1 MHVLAEGLFR
11 EPGRVV
17 ARAGARHV
25 VVLAALFATV
35 ASAQAPDG
43 ATVLA
48 EMASAMRTLDY
59 QGSFIYQHSGRID
72 TLRVFHSGSPRER
85 ERLISLNGPRS
96 EVIRSGSTITCI
108 QPDNSAILYSNSPG
122 RGLLPL
128 VPDTADESLGEHYRI
143 SVSGTDRVAGY
154 SADIVDIIPR
164 DAYRYGY
171 RLWVESGTRL
181 LLKSVVTDSKR
192 KPLEQI
198 MFVSLEIGTPPNDT
212 DLVPSQ
218 SNLLSTTA
226 ARGDEIELRGG
237 AAWEVARPPPGF
249 TFRSARRSR
258 DAEKGAQHLV
268 YSDGLASVSIY
279 VEPRIE
285 GSAEVTTLA
294 GRGTMNIYTYSDK
307 RWQFTVLGD
316 VPVATVTAIAQSL
329 VLKEGSTH
337 PREPAIGHGG

>member
-1 MHVLAEGLFR
+1 MQDQAEPSIRG
-11 EPGRVV
+11 PGWV
-17 ARAGARHV
+17 GARNRAWLMIG
-25 VVLAALFATV
+25 LASLLGSLTSL

-48 EMASAMRTLDY
+48 EMASAMRNLDY

-72 TLRVFHSGSPRER
+72 TLRVFHSGAPRER

-96 EVIRSGSTITCI
+96 EVIRNGTTITCV
-108 QPDNSAILYSNSPG
+108 QPDNSAILYSSASG

-128 VPDTADESLGEHYRI
+128 VPDTADESLKEFYRI

-154 SADIVDIIPR
+154 SADIVDILPR

-171 RLWVESGTRL
+171 RLWIERETRL
-181 LLKSVVTDSKR
+181 LLKSVVIDSKR

-212 DLVPSQ
+212 DLVPRQ

-226 ARGDEIELRGG
+226 ARADEIELRGG

-258 DAEKGAQHLV
+258 EAIEGAQHLI

-279 VEPRIE
+279 VEPR
-285 GSAEVTTLA
+285 AESSSEMTTLA
-294 GRGTMNIYTYSDK
+294 GRGTMNIYTYSDND
-307 RWQFTVLGD
+307 WQFTVLGD
-316 VPVATVTAIAQSL
+316 VPVATVTAIAQQL
-329 VLKEGSTH
+329 VRKPGSVQ
-337 PREPAIGHGG
+337 P

>member
-1 MHVLAEGLFR
+1 MQSQSEEFARG
-11 EPGRVV
+11 PGSVI
-17 ARAGARHV
+17 ARKSARLIV
-25 VVLAALFATV
+25 GLAALLASV
-35 ASAQAPDG
+35 ASAQSPDG

-72 TLRVFHSGSPRER
+72 TLRVFHSAASGER

-96 EVIRSGSTITCI
+96 EVIRNGKTITCI
-108 QPDNSAILYSNSPG
+108 QPDNSAVLYSSAPG

-128 VPDTADESLGEHYRI
+128 VPDTADQSLREYYRI
-143 SVSGTDRVAGY
+143 SISGTDRIAGY
-154 SADIVDIIPR
+154 TADIVDIFPR

-171 RLWVESGTRL
+171 RLWIEKGTRL

-192 KPLEQI
+192 RPLEQL

-226 ARGDEIELRGG
+226 ARTDEIELKGE
-237 AAWEVARPPPGF
+237 AVWSVSSPPAGF

-258 DAEKGAQHLV
+258 DAVKGAEHLI

-279 VEPRIE
+279 IEPRTE
-285 GSAEVTTLA
+285 GFSEMTTLA
-294 GRGTMNIYTYSDK
+294 GKGTMNIYTYSDK
-307 RWQFTVLGD
+307 KWQFTVLGD
-316 VPVATVTAIAQSL
+316 VPIATVTAIAQAL
-329 VLKEGSTH
+329 VHKQD
-337 PREPAIGHGG
+337 PAQP

>member
-1 MHVLAEGLFR
+1 MQDQAEPSFHG
-11 EPGRVV
+11 PGRVGTRN
-17 ARAGARHV
+17 RAWLMIG
-25 VVLAALFATV
+25 LATLLASVTSIAT
-35 ASAQAPDG
+35 AQTPDG

-72 TLRVFHSGSPRER
+72 TLRVFHSGAPRER

-96 EVIRSGSTITCI
+96 EVIRSGNTITCV
-108 QPDNSAILYSNSPG
+108 QPDNSAILYSSAPG

-128 VPDTADESLGEHYRI
+128 VPDTADETLREFYRI

-154 SADIVDIIPR
+154 SADIVDIFPR

-171 RLWVESGTRL
+171 RLWIEKETRL
-181 LLKSVVTDSKR
+181 LLKSVVIDNKR
-192 KPLEQI
+192 KPLEQV

-212 DLVPSQ
+212 DLIPRQ

-226 ARGDEIELRGG
+226 APNDEVELRGG
-237 AAWEVARPPPGF
+237 SAWNVGRPPPGF

-258 DAEKGAQHLV
+258 EAVEGAQHLI

-279 VEPRIE
+279 VEPRTE
-285 GSAEVTTLA
+285 NSTEMTTLA
-294 GRGTMNIYTYSDK
+294 GRGTMNIYTYSNED
-307 RWQFTVLGD
+307 WQFTVLGD

-329 VLKEGSTH
+329 ERKQSSVR
-337 PREPAIGHGG
+337 P